1 MKSEIH
7 APQLGV
13 HAARFSQQ
21 LSSTRRGARLARL
34 LAVQQLADWGWA
46 RDSETVQT
54 AALLVA
60 ELATNAVTHG
70 RVPGRNFLLTLA
82 VIRHPGE
89 TTTLRIEV
97 ADCGGE
103 RPPVRLRPE
112 STAEHGRGLLLVE
125 ALSARWGAEPRPP
138 SGKTVWAEL
147 CVSGGHAG

>member
-1 MKSEIH
+1 MKSEIQ

-13 HAARFSQQ
+13 PAARFSQQ

-70 RVPGRNFLLTLA
+70 RVPGRNFLLSLVVT
-82 VIRHPGE
+82 RQPGE

-103 RPPVRLRPE
+103 RPPVPLKPE

-125 ALSARWGAEPRPP
+125 ALAVRWGADPRPP

-147 CVSGGHAG
+147 CVIGGPAG